1 MLEHVSV
8 LSLLSVC
15 RCASSAFRAARA
27 DTGICCA
34 ATGLACADNS
44 SAAVH
49 VLGSLCP
56 WVGHPFLGRGAATG
70 VTCAATGSGSA
81 ATGFFSAATG
91 TRCAA
96 VVHVLNCS

>member
-15 RCASSAFRAARA
+15 RCASSAFRAARV

-44 SAAVH
+44 GAAVR

-56 WVGHPFLGRGAATG
+56 
-70 VTCAATGSGSA
+70 
-81 ATGFFSAATG
+81 
-91 TRCAA
+91 
-96 VVHVLNCS
+96 